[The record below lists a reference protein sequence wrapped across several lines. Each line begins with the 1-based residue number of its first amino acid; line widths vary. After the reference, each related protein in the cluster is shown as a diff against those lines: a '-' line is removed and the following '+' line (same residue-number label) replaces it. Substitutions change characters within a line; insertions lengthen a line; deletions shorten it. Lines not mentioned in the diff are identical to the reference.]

1 MHHIAEVALKRK
13 FNIVFSV
20 AKNMT
25 SVYQVLTDI
34 IGSNARVAQ
43 LTSKDNSI
51 PNMIEEVYKNI
62 STSVNIEVEQRP
74 ENVDVQI
81 LSNCNVE
88 GAPVPVTTCNFQG
101 KAVIPF
107 HISIVMLKCTRPGEN
122 TDHLIRIGLLNK
134 NEAVE
139 VAFKEQCKCSCEE
152 ESEREENSPRCS
164 NNGTY
169 ACGICYCYGKRSGP
183 ECECDPE
190 KPIDAKNPNAH
201 CIKSGEYLFDHH
213 YTN

>member
-1 MHHIAEVALKRK
+1 MHHIAEVAQKRK
-13 FNIVFSV
+13 FNLVFSV

-25 SVYQVLTDI
+25 SIYQVLTDI

-43 LTSKDNSI
+43 LTSRDNSI
-51 PNMIEEVYKNI
+51 SKMIEEVYKNI

-81 LSNCNVE
+81 LSNCNVD
-88 GAPVPVTTCNFQG
+88 GMRPVPVTTCNFQG

-107 HISIVMLKCTRPGEN
+107 HIRIKMQRCTRPGED

-152 ESEREENSPRCS
+152 EGEPDSLRCS
-164 NNGTY
+164 TNGTY
-169 ACGICYCYGKRSGP
+169 ACGICYCNGKRSGE

-190 KPIDAKNPNAH
+190 KPIDLKNPNAH
-201 CIKSGEYLFDHH
+201 CIKSGKSNLLKY
-213 YTN
+213 Y